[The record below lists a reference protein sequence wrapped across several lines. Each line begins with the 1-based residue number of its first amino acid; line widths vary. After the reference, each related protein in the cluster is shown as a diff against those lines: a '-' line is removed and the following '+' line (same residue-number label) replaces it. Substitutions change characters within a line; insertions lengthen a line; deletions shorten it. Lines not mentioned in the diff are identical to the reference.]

1 MERFARLF
9 SQNRHWATTI
19 QREHPGFFDELS
31 NQQHPD
37 FLWIGCS
44 DSRVPANQ
52 IVELAPGEVFV
63 HRNVANVVDPDDL
76 NCGAVVQYAI
86 DHLKV
91 EHVLVVGHYGCGGVQ
106 AALCDMSLGLAD
118 QWLEHV
124 HHVKQKHYA
133 CIKVLPDQKA
143 QHDRLCEL
151 NVIEQVRNLCS
162 MSVIR
167 DAWARDQVV
176 MVHGCIYGLE
186 DGLIRDLGVSCKS
199 PDEVEPHCAAAIAH
213 LGEPHSS
220 AASSK

>member
-9 SQNRHWATTI
+9 SQNRHWATIT
-19 QREHPGFFDELS
+19 QESDPEFFHGLS
-31 NQQHPD
+31 EEQHPD

-63 HRNVANVVDPDDL
+63 HRNIANVVDPDDL
-76 NCGAVVQYAI
+76 NCGAVIQYAI

-91 EHVLVVGHYGCGGVQ
+91 EHVLVVGHYGCGGVK
-106 AALCDMSLGLAD
+106 ASLCNTSLGLAD
-118 QWLEHV
+118 QWLERV
-124 HHVKQKHYA
+124 DRVKEKHFE
-133 CIKVLPDQKA
+133 CLRVLPDEKS

-162 MSVIR
+162 TPVVQA
-167 DAWARDQVV
+167 AWARNQVV

-186 DGLIRDLGVSCKS
+186 DGLIRDLGVSCRA
-199 PDEVEPHCAAAIAH
+199 PEEVEPHCAAAIAH
-213 LGEPHSS
+213 LMEATGSG
-220 AASSK
+220 ASSK

>member
-9 SQNRHWATTI
+9 SQNRHWATVTL
-19 QREHPGFFDELS
+19 EKDPEFFHDLS
-31 NQQHPD
+31 SQQHPD

-63 HRNVANVVDPDDL
+63 HRNIANVVDPSDL
-76 NCGAVVQYAI
+76 NCGAVVQFAI

-106 AALCDMSLGLAD
+106 ASLCNLSLGLAD
-118 QWLEHV
+118 QWLERV
-124 HHVKQKHYA
+124 DRVKEKHHE
-133 CIKVLPDQKA
+133 CLRVLPDQKS

-162 MSVIR
+162 MQVIR
-167 DAWARDQVV
+167 DAWARGQVV
-176 MVHGCIYGLE
+176 MVHGCIYGLD

-199 PDEVEPHCAAAIAH
+199 PEEVEPHCAAAIAH
-213 LGEPHSS
+213 LGQSHSP
-220 AASSK
+220 ADSSK